1 MLPWPLALLS
11 EYLTGFHIR
20 ENPRR
25 WFYKLKDFSNFQS
38 WIYITNLRQNFTA
51 NYVMQSNFGM
61 QSNLTS
67 WIQRV
72 EERCLKSP
80 GNLSG
85 LLVQLSEG
93 KKFLFCFLFS
103 SSSFFFAFIDFG
115 FLNSSASLFTCH
127 FKKILLKYKLQEFLS
142 SRVLPGCW
150 DLVQILMCVYI
161 GRWVDHPLRRVE
173 LINIICG
180 LYKRE
185 SSYLACG
192 CVYLW
197 KLKFPEAS
205 ISTLIWMKSKIS
217 FGLNWKL
224 ALLYLHRLEL
234 FLGSA

>member
-1 MLPWPLALLS
+1 MAPLKTSFGSTSLLSIFLVLGPCFRTLLAQRLPVEVGLKYSSLSMKQAALMLPWPLALLS

-103 SSSFFFAFIDFG
+103 SSSFFFLLLLILVFWIQVPPC
-115 FLNSSASLFTCH
+115 LPVTL
-127 FKKILLKYKLQEFLS
+127 KKYF
-142 SRVLPGCW
+142 
-150 DLVQILMCVYI
+150 
-161 GRWVDHPLRRVE
+161 
-173 LINIICG
+173 
-180 LYKRE
+180 
-185 SSYLACG
+185 
-192 CVYLW
+192 
-197 KLKFPEAS
+197 
-205 ISTLIWMKSKIS
+205 
-217 FGLNWKL
+217 
-224 ALLYLHRLEL
+224 
-234 FLGSA
+234 

>member
-1 MLPWPLALLS
+1 MLKKSWQPLRVIGAAL
-11 EYLTGFHIR
+11 R
-20 ENPRR
+20 E
-25 WFYKLKDFSNFQS
+25 
-38 WIYITNLRQNFTA
+38 
-51 NYVMQSNFGM
+51 
-61 QSNLTS
+61 
-67 WIQRV
+67 
-72 EERCLKSP
+72 KS
-80 GNLSG
+80 SCF
-85 LLVQLSEG
+85 V
-93 KKFLFCFLFS
+93 FCFLLLLFF
-103 SSSFFFAFIDFG
+103 FFFAFIDFG

-150 DLVQILMCVYI
+150 DLVQILMCVYM

-205 ISTLIWMKSKIS
+205 ISTLIWIKVYLIWNSCHS
-217 FGLNWKL
+217 
-224 ALLYLHRLEL
+224 ALCVWCGGGR
-234 FLGSA
+234 